1 MEPQKPYSIDE
12 PLIFLPMLMNY
23 DSPSDV
29 PRTTIIKT
37 QSVGSGLNDFNVK
50 LSSAYTLDGYHEYL
64 VTIATAATPDTFDWT
79 KDGSGGAS
87 GVSITGDWQTLGDN
101 IQIRFLATTGH
112 TATDAFRIRVMP
124 HALLYL
130 DNDGNLAF
138 KRTDG
143 TSNVVTTAGDDPTF
157 NSVTIDTTLDVT
169 GASTFADTLTIG
181 TDKELF
187 FRDTGLFIHSSADG
201 KLLISSDGVGADDI
215 TLSGTVTFDDNILIP
230 TDKKILIRDTGLFIH
245 STADGKLLISSDGV
259 GADDITLSGTVTLDD
274 DLLQA
279 AAKKI
284 LFRDSALSLNSS
296 VDGQLDAAADVKFK
310 VTSPTFETSAAATI
324 TGALTPTGGVAAAG
338 GFSAS
343 ARNIHVGG
351 APAKTSGEGTDA
363 TPVVTE
369 VYIGEIFV
377 PANCTATGVS
387 IMLGSATNGN
397 AKVGLADSA
406 GAVIAT
412 SASTDISSATVDAYA
427 RIPFTAPEALVG
439 PATYFVLAMFDDNT
453 NRFNA
458 HAFGDFGAAKQE
470 AQVYATGFTTITPP
484 TTFTADLAP
493 IASLYTA

>member
-1 MEPQKPYSIDE
+1 MEAQKPYSIDE

-23 DSPSDV
+23 DSPSDT
-29 PRTTIIKT
+29 PRTTVIKT
-37 QSVGSGLNDFNVK
+37 QSTGSGLNDFNVR
-50 LSSAYTLDGYHEYL
+50 LSSAYTLDGYHEYT
-64 VTIATAATPDTFDWT
+64 VTIATAATPDTFDWL

-87 GVSITGDWQTLGDN
+87 GVAIDGAWQTLGDN

-112 TATDAFRIRVMP
+112 TAGNVFRIRVMP

-157 NSVTIDTTLDVT
+157 NSVTVDTTLDVT
-169 GASTFADTLTIG
+169 GASTFADAMTLG
-181 TDKELF
+181 TDKKLQ

-201 KLLISSDGVGADDI
+201 KLLISSDGAGQDDI
-215 TLSGTVTFDDNILIP
+215 TLSG
-230 TDKKILIRDTGLFIH
+230 KI
-245 STADGKLLISSDGV
+245 
-259 GADDITLSGTVTLDD
+259 TLDD

-284 LFRDSALSLNSS
+284 LFRDSALSFNSS

-310 VTSPTFETSAAATI
+310 VTSPTFETSEAATI
-324 TGALTPTGGVAAAG
+324 GTTLGVTGAITPTGGVAAAG

-343 ARNIHVGG
+343 ARNIHTGG
-351 APAKTSGEGTDA
+351 IPAQVSTDGTDA
-363 TPVVTE
+363 TPIVTE

-377 PANCTATGVS
+377 PANCSATGVS
-387 IMLGSATNGN
+387 LFLGSATNGN

-412 SASTDISSATVDAYA
+412 STSTDISGATVDAYT

-439 PATYFVLAMFDDNT
+439 PATYFVLAMFDDIT
-453 NRFNA
+453 NRYNA
-458 HAFGDFGAAKQE
+458 HTFGDFGAAKQTG
-470 AQVYATGFTTITPP
+470 QVYATGFTTITPP
-484 TTFTADLAP
+484 TTFTTALSP
-493 IASLYTA
+493 IASLY